1 MPKVYEHETFR
12 EWSRQYGKYAFPL
25 YDYFSPRLNQIG
37 LYAGSDTIYTNVLGQ
52 SIIII
57 DKYETAV
64 ELLEK
69 RSGIYSSRFVSV
81 TLHFCSRERV
91 TYIE

>member
-1 MPKVYEHETFR
+1 
-12 EWSRQYGKYAFPL
+12 L
-25 YDYFSPRLNQIG
+25 C
-37 LYAGSDTIYTNVLGQ
+37 AGSDIIYVNVLGQ
-52 SIIII
+52 SIIVI

-81 TLHFCSRERV
+81 TPHSFHES
-91 TYIE
+91 IKGNA

>member
-1 MPKVYEHETFR
+1 MVIIHFR
-12 EWSRQYGKYAFPL
+12 YMAR
-25 YDYFSPRLNQIG
+25 PRLNQIE
-37 LYAGSDTIYTNVLGQ
+37 LYAGSDIIYINVLGQ
-52 SIIII
+52 SIIVI

-81 TLHFCSRERV
+81 MPHSFFES
-91 TYIE
+91 IKADG

>member
-1 MPKVYEHETFR
+1 MVTIHFR
-12 EWSRQYGKYAFPL
+12 YMTS
-25 YDYFSPRLNQIG
+25 SPRLNQIG
-37 LYAGSDTIYTNVLGQ
+37 LYAGSDIIYINVLGK
-52 SIIII
+52 SIIVI

-81 TLHFCSRERV
+81 MLPSFHQSV
-91 TYIE
+91 KSNM